1 MNASCINIPTQT
13 EAEQEVAYKKEGA
26 GIIHDDTSRS
36 ECVCFDSNGPWNG
49 CFSQTEIDVVVDVKF
64 SGLPGHFYHWS

>member
-1 MNASCINIPTQT
+1 MNVSCINIPTQT
-13 EAEQEVAYKKEGA
+13 EAEQEEEGA

-49 CFSQTEIDVVVDVKF
+49 CFGQTEIDVVVDMTLWPLRAF
-64 SGLPGHFYHWS
+64 FFFTSGLNI